1 MRVFKARLAVYANRL
16 HLIRFLKESEKSAAG
31 GRSLSQ
37 PESKVLRFFPKINQ
51 SFITQRR
58 IHISKFYKVLLVVSL
73 FLTVIATSAITT
85 VIISPSSAQASSYFA
100 DDVQRD
106 VKRLRTRVSALEME
120 VLDLHDRV
128 RALE

>member
-1 MRVFKARLAVYANRL
+1 M
-16 HLIRFLKESEKSAAG
+16 
-31 GRSLSQ
+31 
-37 PESKVLRFFPKINQ
+37 ESKALRFFPKINQ

-58 IHISKFYKVLLVVSL
+58 IHMSKFYKVLLVVSL

-106 VKRLRTRVSALEME
+106 
-120 VLDLHDRV
+120 
-128 RALE
+128 

>member
-1 MRVFKARLAVYANRL
+1 M
-16 HLIRFLKESEKSAAG
+16 
-31 GRSLSQ
+31 
-37 PESKVLRFFPKINQ
+37 
-51 SFITQRR
+51 
-58 IHISKFYKVLLVVSL
+58 SKFYKVLLVVSL

-106 VKRLRTRVSALEME
+106 LTRLRTRVSALEME

>member
-1 MRVFKARLAVYANRL
+1 M
-16 HLIRFLKESEKSAAG
+16 
-31 GRSLSQ
+31 
-37 PESKVLRFFPKINQ
+37 
-51 SFITQRR
+51 
-58 IHISKFYKVLLVVSL
+58 SKFYKVLLVVSL

-100 DDVQRD
+100 DVVQRD
-106 VKRLRTRVSALEME
+106 LKRLRTRVSALEME

>member
-1 MRVFKARLAVYANRL
+1 M
-16 HLIRFLKESEKSAAG
+16 
-31 GRSLSQ
+31 
-37 PESKVLRFFPKINQ
+37 LRFFPKINQ

-106 VKRLRTRVSALEME
+106 VKRLRTRVSALEIE